1 MSRILDALQRARQQQ
16 SANTA
21 ELPDVDEIVAAG
33 VTPPRAE
40 ARQAELH
47 TADRSILAT
56 CRRQNWELSSGMLF
70 LSDGTDSAGQEQFR
84 TLRSRLYQLREM
96 GQLSV
101 IVIGSALPQDGKS
114 FVAANLAYAFALQ
127 SGRQAL
133 LIDADLR
140 RVGGL
145 DEFLKA
151 PQGPGLVDYLK
162 GERRAE
168 EIIQKGQVENL
179 YLISSG
185 VADANAGELVGS
197 PAFPRLVEQLRPVFD
212 WIIIDTPP
220 TIPISDAP
228 LIADFSDGVLLVVNA
243 TSTPSKMAKRAAQQ
257 FRKESMLGVVL
268 NRSAEPSRL
277 YYSYSGYG
285 YSGARSRQSE

>member
-1 MSRILDALQRARQQQ
+1 MSRIVDALQRARQQQ
-16 SANTA
+16 PANTA
-21 ELPDVDEIVAAG
+21 ELPDVDEVVAAG

-47 TADRSILAT
+47 TADSILSA

-70 LSDGTDSAGQEQFR
+70 HSDGPGSAGQEQFR

-96 GQLSV
+96 GSLSV
-101 IVIGSALPQDGKS
+101 IVVSSALPQDGKS
-114 FVAANLAYAFALQ
+114 FVASNLAHAFALQ

-151 PQGPGLVDYLK
+151 PNDPGLADYLR

-168 EIIQKGQVENL
+168 EIIQKGQLENL
-179 YLISSG
+179 YLIPSG
-185 VADANAGELVGS
+185 IADANAGELVGS
-197 PAFPRLVEQLRPVFD
+197 PAFARLVDQLRPVFD

-220 TIPISDAP
+220 TIPIADAP
-228 LIADFSDGVLLVVNA
+228 LIAGFSDGVLLVVNA
-243 TSTPSKMAKRAAQQ
+243 TSTPSKMAKRAVQQ

-277 YYSYSGYG
+277 YCSYSGYG
-285 YSGARSRQSE
+285 YSGTRST